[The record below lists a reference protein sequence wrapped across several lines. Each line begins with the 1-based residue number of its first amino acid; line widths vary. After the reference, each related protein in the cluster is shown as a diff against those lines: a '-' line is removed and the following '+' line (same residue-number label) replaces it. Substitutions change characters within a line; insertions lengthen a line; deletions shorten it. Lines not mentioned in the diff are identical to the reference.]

1 MQLQKSPSHSP
12 NKGTATGG
20 KSPKKTNTFPTTPRG
35 QSKQKNILLINL
47 RKLME
52 HNFRLTAQNQ
62 ILKTNSK

>member
-12 NKGTATGG
+12 NKGAQGG

-47 RKLME
+47 KKLME
-52 HNFRLTAQNQ
+52 HNFRLSAQN
-62 ILKTNSK
+62 

>member
-12 NKGTATGG
+12 NKGALG

-47 RKLME
+47 KKLME
-52 HNFRLTAQNQ
+52 HNFRLSAQN
-62 ILKTNSK
+62 